1 MFIIL
6 VSENS
11 CFGLLEI
18 HLKDSKSDFMDVG
31 YTSLIN
37 NRVSK
42 PLGVMICWYYVYARR
57 IINTFK
63 KT

>member
-18 HLKDSKSDFMDVG
+18 DLKDSKSDFMDVG

-42 PLGVMICWYYVYARR
+42 PLGVMIC
-57 IINTFK
+57 
-63 KT
+63 